1 MVVHVALHL
10 SKLFREKRGLSI
22 FIIFV
27 VLIIVFYSI
36 NKLFLTPRSV
46 ADIALVATQDGIIAL
61 FVTLLLIAG
70 EFDLSVGEVFVFSGM
85 IFGYTIPLLG
95 PYLAFVVALLCSGL
109 IGFTNGIIV
118 TRLRAPSFI
127 ATLGMAFF
135 LEGLIFVVTG
145 GFEVTVNLSKIPF
158 WYTLSGDLP
167 EGFNVWVIWFA
178 LFSILTYFILEHTRF
193 GNHVFATGGSQNSAY
208 AVGVNTRR
216 VKLVLFVATSVI
228 SGLVGIMSL
237 LYYTAISPV
246 EGQDLP
252 LIVLAIAVIGGSS
265 LFGGV
270 GSIEGTVV
278 SALTIGAIYVGL
290 VLAGVPS
297 YYYYSFVGALL
308 IAIAVANEKL
318 LKRKIQI

>member
-1 MVVHVALHL
+1 MALSL
-10 SKLFREKRGLSI
+10 SKLFREKRGLGI
-22 FIIFV
+22 FIIFII
-27 VLIIVFYSI
+27 LIIVFYSI
-36 NKLFLTPRSV
+36 NKLFLTPRSI

-85 IFGYTIPLLG
+85 IFGYSISILG
-95 PYLAFVVALLCSGL
+95 PYLAFVVALLCTGIIGL
-109 IGFTNGIIV
+109 VNGLIV

-127 ATLGMAFF
+127 VTLGMAFF
-135 LEGLIFVVTG
+135 LEGLIFVITG
-145 GFEVTVNLSKIPF
+145 GFEVTVNLSKVPF
-158 WYTLSGDLP
+158 WYALSGGLP
-167 EGFNVWVIWFA
+167 DGFNVWVIWFA
-178 LFSILTYFILEHTRF
+178 IFSVATYFILEHTRF
-193 GNHVFATGGSQNSAY
+193 GNHIFATGGSQNSAY
-208 AVGVNTRR
+208 AVGVNTKR
-216 VKLVLFVATSVI
+216 VKLVLFIATSVV

-252 LIVLAIAVIGGSS
+252 LIALAIAVIGGSS

-290 VLAGVPS
+290 VLAGVAS

-308 IAIAVANEKL
+308 ISIAVANEKI